1 MPSRSLLC
9 GPLRLQ
15 PHSPD
20 SGPHTGPR
28 LHGRPHPGPPG
39 RGRRGT
45 DDLPEDVLSESRQ
58 KAREMVERGERP
70 LSRVA
75 AVIVVLWLALTV
87 LGADFVA
94 VFGLLIGGWVN
105 RKTAPVFL

>member
-1 MPSRSLLC
+1 
-9 GPLRLQ
+9 
-15 PHSPD
+15 
-20 SGPHTGPR
+20 
-28 LHGRPHPGPPG
+28 
-39 RGRRGT
+39 
-45 DDLPEDVLSESRQ
+45 
-58 KAREMVERGERP
+58 MVERGERP
-70 LSRVA
+70 LSRAA